1 MCQNE
6 EGEPPISLHF
16 SFRSPPNRA
25 AVHDLLRPD
34 VTRYV
39 CYSHY
44 RLRRFS
50 TKSRLLGN
58 VQLLAGILTVKLSA
72 NTASTG
78 ASWSNPVQLSN
89 SDVLEQTDH
98 DYVPPTSPN
107 PGAGGQEVWTFKAI
121 GKGTCSIYTEY
132 KRVFDTIP
140 TWTFALAVTVM

>member
-1 MCQNE
+1 MKRASHRYLFTLAFAVPLIALLCTTCSGPTSPDMYVTVTIDYDDFQQN
-6 EGEPPISLHF
+6 H
-16 SFRSPPNRA
+16 N
-25 AVHDLLRPD
+25 
-34 VTRYV
+34 
-39 CYSHY
+39 YS
-44 RLRRFS
+44 
-50 TKSRLLGN
+50 GN
-58 VQLLAGILTVKLSA
+58 VQLLAGGTLTVKLFA